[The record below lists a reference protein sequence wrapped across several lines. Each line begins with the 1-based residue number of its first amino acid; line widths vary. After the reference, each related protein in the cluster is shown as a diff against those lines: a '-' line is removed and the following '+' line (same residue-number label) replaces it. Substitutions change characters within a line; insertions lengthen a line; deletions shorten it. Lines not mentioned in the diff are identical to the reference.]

1 MRQFR
6 REAAGREGGTRWS
19 GARAAQIFAARQE
32 LVGMMCTKGSSGKGI
47 ELLLEAAERRVDVSE
62 EQRTFPQAD
71 RIGWERM
78 RKGVCMGSEK
88 GRR

>member
-1 MRQFR
+1 M
-6 REAAGREGGTRWS
+6 EWS
-19 GARAAQIFAARQE
+19 
-32 LVGMMCTKGSSGKGI
+32 KGSSNLRRKTRAGGDDVYQGILWEGI